1 MIKKKRIRRGGKGRF
16 RNNVKNDLKLSDQWK
31 IYHCNIRGFDSKS
44 CSLKSI
50 LEAVRPNVITLNETH
65 YKNSKKLNI
74 EGYVTYNRNRQD
86 VNGGGVATSV
96 SEEDSDHALKVKDG
110 VDNDEYIITR
120 HSQFEVPINII
131 NVYGENECRATKNEV
146 EDRWYRVVAELKRV
160 ENSGEY
166 AVLMGDMNKHVGDI
180 VRGNHEKVSYGGK
193 LIKELLNTKKY
204 VLLNNSAKV
213 KGGPF
218 TRYNPADPQDE
229 NSKSCIDLIILSR
242 ELLKYVKEVIIDK
255 NFNFTPGRPL
265 GNNKMCYPDHYG
277 IIFVM
282 ENIPLA
288 NGKARCKKYKIWNLK
303 KDGGWKKYNELT
315 DENERFKEVSEDESK
330 NPTVLMDI
338 IEKEL
343 TKVKFKAFGKVSVRN
358 EILKCKELKNLQ
370 KDKYEVIE
378 NEASE
383 QRDEK
388 IKGIEDKITEK
399 VLENQRLRL
408 EKELGDLKS
417 LKDKKGRSAVIFNLK
432 DRVVGKK
439 KSVQEAT
446 TMKHPKTGKELTD
459 RKEIREASLEYCVDL
474 LTNRSPKPGFEE
486 GVELIDRIHETRMTE
501 TVEDDIELTSTIFEN
516 SLKEIEKKNKKKY
529 EFILNGGDDLKN
541 ALFKLCCMVWKTEDK
556 PEQWRKTL
564 IIQLFKGKGERNEF
578 SNQRNIHTKMDAPKL
593 FGHMVMSQA
602 KVKIM
607 KNMSKFQIGTKN
619 GHRA

>member
-1 MIKKKRIRRGGKGRF
+1 M
-16 RNNVKNDLKLSDQWK
+16 
-31 IYHCNIRGFDSKS
+31 
-44 CSLKSI
+44 
-50 LEAVRPNVITLNETH
+50 
-65 YKNSKKLNI
+65 
-74 EGYVTYNRNRQD
+74 
-86 VNGGGVATSV
+86 
-96 SEEDSDHALKVKDG
+96 
-110 VDNDEYIITR
+110 
-120 HSQFEVPINII
+120 
-131 NVYGENECRATKNEV
+131 
-146 EDRWYRVVAELKRV
+146 
-160 ENSGEY
+160 
-166 AVLMGDMNKHVGDI
+166 
-180 VRGNHEKVSYGGK
+180 
-193 LIKELLNTKKY
+193 
-204 VLLNNSAKV
+204 
-213 KGGPF
+213 
-218 TRYNPADPQDE
+218 
-229 NSKSCIDLIILSR
+229 
-242 ELLKYVKEVIIDK
+242 
-255 NFNFTPGRPL
+255 
-265 GNNKMCYPDHYG
+265 
-277 IIFVM
+277 
-282 ENIPLA
+282 
-288 NGKARCKKYKIWNLK
+288 
-303 KDGGWKKYNELT
+303 
-315 DENERFKEVSEDESK
+315 
-330 NPTVLMDI
+330 
-338 IEKEL
+338 
-343 TKVKFKAFGKVSVRN
+343 
-358 EILKCKELKNLQ
+358 
-370 KDKYEVIE
+370 
-378 NEASE
+378 
-383 QRDEK
+383 
-388 IKGIEDKITEK
+388 
-399 VLENQRLRL
+399 LENQRLRL